1 MEAPEGILN
10 DPCRGFY
17 VFSKMDMIFEDEDE
31 DGRRADFAI
40 GVAQNAI
47 LELKILRNSVFSR
60 AEARKCSKKRA
71 IPREGWLKTPP
82 KATICDRGRSKCL
95 PGPRFATGVA

>member
-1 MEAPEGILN
+1 MDAPEGILN

-47 LELKILRNSVFSR
+47 LKLKILKISFFLERERENAPKEADSSR
-60 AEARKCSKKRA
+60 GVARRGQKGRF
-71 IPREGWLKTPP
+71 PREGSRKVGLCPP
-82 KATICDRGRSKCL
+82 RN
-95 PGPRFATGVA
+95 GVPM